1 MARNKG
7 TFQFAANFE
16 VKAAE
21 ALDPRIVVATK
32 SELINKETWPSDGDT
47 LYLYE
52 GLLVSVADEGKI
64 YMLTN
69 VSNALSADYSAWKE
83 IGAAETIDIVN
94 NLESDRIDAALS
106 AAQGKSLKA
115 AIDAIVIPEYN
126 VVKLETATE
135 GYSASYQFQ
144 KNGEGVGAIIDIPKD
159 LVVSSGSVKEV
170 SVEGEPYEGAAIG
183 DLYVELVLANSV
195 ADSIYI
201 PVNKLVDKYVG
212 DDYIT
217 VSGNNLAF
225 NYDAVVAKIKEDISL
240 SSIASSIESL
250 TSSVDTL
257 ETSVATNTANVATLT
272 ANLETKASKSEVEAV
287 KTLIND
293 INEVNAGQAT
303 SISNLEATVETFKV
317 KDVDVT
323 ASSGIALTLTE
334 GVVGIVANLSTADI
348 KLSNAIGNDVAGT
361 SLQTTLTNLNNKI
374 TSAISGGL
382 TSITTGDGLEV
393 SEVVD
398 NSQKINLKIK
408 ENAGIA
414 VDEEGLHLVWT
425 NIE

>member
-1 MARNKG
+1 
-7 TFQFAANFE
+7 
-16 VKAAE
+16 
-21 ALDPRIVVATK
+21 
-32 SELINKETWPSDGDT
+32 
-47 LYLYE
+47 
-52 GLLVSVADEGKI
+52 
-64 YMLTN
+64 
-69 VSNALSADYSAWKE
+69 
-83 IGAAETIDIVN
+83 
-94 NLESDRIDAALS
+94 
-106 AAQGKSLKA
+106 
-115 AIDAIVIPEYN
+115 
-126 VVKLETATE
+126 
-135 GYSASYQFQ
+135 
-144 KNGEGVGAIIDIPKD
+144 
-159 LVVSSGSVKEV
+159 
-170 SVEGEPYEGAAIG
+170 
-183 DLYVELVLANSV
+183 
-195 ADSIYI
+195 
-201 PVNKLVDKYVG
+201 
-212 DDYIT
+212 

-250 TSSVDTL
+250 TSYVDIL

-317 KDVDVT
+317 KDVDIT

-334 GVVGIVANLSTADI
+334 GVVGIAANLSTADI